1 MMNLVI
7 FFLNQNIFDKKDYY
21 YLMYLLLIYILRI
34 LLCK

>member
-21 YLMYLLLIYILRI
+21 YLILLLIYILRI